1 MARPPRLGYGWPS
14 SYDPVYLGSDDGR
27 LIKATAILSTPMAVL
42 SRGAKGNDRC
52 IKADGRFIKANGR
65 FIKRREKQCVKA
77 NGRFIK
83 ANGRFIKGRG
93 NIILLRIL
101 CACRHGP
108 KRREALGAAA

>member
-1 MARPPRLGYGWPS
+1 MLSWSFAEWPNDQTS
-14 SYDPVYLGSDDGR
+14 VLVTDGHDPVYLGSDDGR

-52 IKADGRFIKANGR
+52 VKADGRFIKANGR

-83 ANGRFIKGRG
+83 ANGRFIKGR
-93 NIILLRIL
+93 NFR
-101 CACRHGP
+101 AR
-108 KRREALGAAA
+108 LGSRT